1 MNTQNVEP
9 APTPGPDHSTPGQ
22 VAEAMVTEPDNS
34 KRTVVINNFLAHD
47 TMYYGLNTA
56 FNPVGQER
64 RLNMANISDNLESI
78 ATEYERQGV
87 IRLRGLFTAGQVER
101 VLRELARYI
110 QDLGPTLPESDIV
123 YETDGRSVRN
133 LWRMEHHDP
142 YFRGLAA
149 DPELLQLLQVLLHGE
164 PVLLG
169 VETFNKPARVGSGIP
184 AHQDNAYFCQD
195 PPDVLTVWIAID
207 AATPSNGPVNYV
219 RGSHRLGALPHKPSG
234 VRGNTMGL
242 DAPFD
247 DSDPFVGTLDPGDA
261 LIHHCQ
267 TIHYSSPNTT
277 DRSRCG
283 LLMVFRGKH
292 TLPTRDLLAKY
303 QSGKL
308 ANA

>member
-1 MNTQNVEP
+1 M
-9 APTPGPDHSTPGQ
+9 
-22 VAEAMVTEPDNS
+22 
-34 KRTVVINNFLAHD
+34 
-47 TMYYGLNTA
+47 
-56 FNPVGQER
+56 
-64 RLNMANISDNLESI
+64 
-78 ATEYERQGV
+78 
-87 IRLRGLFTAGQVER
+87 
-101 VLRELARYI
+101 RELARYVK
-110 QDLGPTLPESDIV
+110 DLGPTLPGSDIV
-123 YETDGRSVRN
+123 YEADGRSVRN

-149 DPELLQLLQVLLHGE
+149 DPELLQLLGVLLHGE

-169 VETFNKPARVGSGIP
+169 VETFNKPAKIGSGIP

-195 PPDVLTVWIAID
+195 PPDVLTVWVAID
-207 AATPSNGPVNYV
+207 AATSSNGPINYI

-234 VRGNTMGL
+234 VLGNTMGL

-283 LLMVFRGKH
+283 LLMVFRGIH
-292 TLPTRDLLAKY
+292 TLPSQNLLTKY
-303 QSGKL
+303 QPDKP
-308 ANA
+308 ANV

>member
-1 MNTQNVEP
+1 
-9 APTPGPDHSTPGQ
+9 
-22 VAEAMVTEPDNS
+22 
-34 KRTVVINNFLAHD
+34 
-47 TMYYGLNTA
+47 
-56 FNPVGQER
+56 
-64 RLNMANISDNLESI
+64 MANISDNSGSI
-78 ATEYERQGV
+78 GSDYEREGV
-87 IRLRGLFTAGQVER
+87 VRLRGLFTAAQVQGIR
-101 VLRELARYI
+101 HELSRYI
-110 QDLGPTLPESDIV
+110 RDLGPTLPESDIV
-123 YETDGRSVRN
+123 YEEDGRSVRN
-133 LWRMEHHDP
+133 LWRMEQHDP
-142 YFRGLAA
+142 YFRGLAT
-149 DPELLQLLQVLLHGE
+149 DPALLQLLSVLLHGE

-169 VETFNKPARVGSGIP
+169 VETFNKPAKVGSGIP

-247 DSDPFVGTLDPGDA
+247 DSAPFVGTLGPGDA

-277 DRSRCG
+277 DRPRCG

-292 TLPTRDLLAKY
+292 TKPCQDLLTRY

-308 ANA
+308 AKV